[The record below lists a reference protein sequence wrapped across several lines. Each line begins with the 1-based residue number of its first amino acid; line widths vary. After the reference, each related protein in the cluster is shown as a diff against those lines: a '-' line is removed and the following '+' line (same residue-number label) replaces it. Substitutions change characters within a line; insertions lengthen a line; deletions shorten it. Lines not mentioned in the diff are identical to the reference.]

1 MRYGGM
7 TTAGLGAAAARIG
20 RAAEH
25 RARAWWLL
33 VPASPV
39 ITFLALSRSWRSLA
53 VVALAG
59 LAVLAV
65 CGPVAMLALIPM
77 SLLGGILPAGT
88 TITLAA
94 VAVVTLVAVVQLV
107 AGTRRPRRAHLWI
120 ALFALVVAVAFVFPA
135 TGSVAGPDRLVD
147 LLCLLAGLGLLAAV
161 TGSPPPPAAVIRVTA
176 LMGGLAAAYV
186 LLLGERAD
194 GRLQGLGLNPNYLG
208 AFLALPFVAAA
219 GLAYR
224 HRRPLWL
231 VPAGAC
237 LAGMAATQSRGA
249 FVAGVAG
256 VAILVMQGRRI
267 GIQVLI
273 AAVAIVAGTVFPA
286 ALGAVERLA
295 VGGREAAELS
305 HDTQVRER
313 VAGFAARVAAGHP
326 LRGIGYGMFPSYAD
340 AEFGVRIATHDDYLR
355 LAAEMGIPALAV
367 FLVLLWLGVKGPAPG
382 DLAVPRAV
390 TGAYAVGLLFANE
403 LTNLMVSTP
412 FWLALG
418 CLLASRNHLST
429 AQGVHHD
436 RR

>member
-1 MRYGGM
+1 M
-7 TTAGLGAAAARIG
+7 TTAGLGAAAARIR
-20 RAAEH
+20 RAAEG
-25 RARAWWLL
+25 RVRTWWLL
-33 VPASPV
+33 VPVSPV
-39 ITFLALSRSWRSLA
+39 ITFLAVSRSWRAFA

-65 CGPVAMLALIPM
+65 CGPVAMLALIPL

-94 VAVVTLVAVVQLV
+94 VAAVALVAGVQFV
-107 AGTRRPRRAHLWI
+107 AGTRRPRLAHLWI
-120 ALFALVVAVAFVFPA
+120 ALFALVSVAAFVFPA
-135 TGSVAGPDRLVD
+135 TGSVAEPDRLVD
-147 LLCLLAGLGLLAAV
+147 LFCLLAGLGLVAAV
-161 TGSPPPPAAVIRVTA
+161 TGSPPPPGAVIRVTA
-176 LMGGLAAAYV
+176 LAGGLAAAYV
-186 LLLGERAD
+186 LLLGERVG
-194 GRLQGLGLNPNYLG
+194 GRLQGLSLNPNYLG

-224 HRRPLWL
+224 HRRPVWL
-231 VPAGAC
+231 LPAGAC

-256 VAILVMQGRRI
+256 IAILVMQGRRI
-267 GIQVLI
+267 RIQALI
-273 AAVAIVAGTVFPA
+273 AIVTIVAGMVFPTA
-286 ALGAVERLA
+286 IGVVERLA
-295 VGGREAAELS
+295 VGGREAAVLS
-305 HDTQVRER
+305 HDTEVRER

-340 AEFGVRIATHDDYLR
+340 SRFGVRIATHNDYLR
-355 LAAEMGIPALAV
+355 LAAEMGVLALAA
-367 FLVLLWLGVKGPAPG
+367 FLVLLWLGHKGPAPG

-390 TGAYAVGLLFANE
+390 TGTYAVGLLFANE
-403 LTNLMVSTP
+403 LTNLVVSTP

-418 CLLASRNHLST
+418 CLLASRNHIST